1 MKKLFNITLTL
12 LLIIVL
18 HNFSFAQNDDPKD
31 FKERIRKVAKEKI
44 MEKLQLDE
52 QTAEEVIELATKSR
66 EEIAKLNKQRLS
78 IYKYFEDNPEAED
91 IEQKLDE
98 LIDIEVKITEHRE
111 KLLTDLK
118 QILTSQQIAQALV
131 FQLKFTKY
139 LREQIEKHKKNRERN
154 PKRKFDKD

>member
-18 HNFSFAQNDDPKD
+18 HNFSYAQNDDPKD
-31 FKERIRKVAKEKI
+31 FKERIRKVMKEKI

-52 QTAEEVIELATKSR
+52 QTAEEVIELASKSR

-98 LIDIEVKITEHRE
+98 LIDIETKITEHRE
-111 KLLTDLK
+111 NLLIDLK
-118 QILTSQQIAQALV
+118 QILTPQQIAQALV
-131 FQLKFTKY
+131 FQVKFTKF
-139 LREQIEKHKKNRERN
+139 LREQIEKHKKDRKRN

>member
-12 LLIIVL
+12 LLIVLL
-18 HNFSFAQNDDPKD
+18 HNFSYAQDDDPKD
-31 FKERIRKVAKEKI
+31 FKERILKVVKEKLI
-44 MEKLQLDE
+44 EKLQIDE
-52 QTAEEVIELATKSR
+52 ETAETVVDLETKSR
-66 EEIAKLNKQRLS
+66 NEISKLNKQRFS